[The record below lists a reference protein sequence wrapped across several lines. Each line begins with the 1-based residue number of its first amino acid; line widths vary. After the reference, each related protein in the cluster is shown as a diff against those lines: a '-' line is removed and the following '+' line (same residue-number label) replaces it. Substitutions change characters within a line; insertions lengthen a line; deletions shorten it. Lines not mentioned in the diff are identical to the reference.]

1 MDGVQLTLVS
11 EKRMSSFTKNQKMQ
25 FILEHIKE
33 GEIVILETGLAPQEQ
48 TELIQTTM
56 GEIDPEKFNG
66 IEIETY
72 PEENSNLSFLDKL
85 LGRTQK
91 NRLTVIGPADKLKT
105 IKRNKDMIEAFVS
118 LKDK

>member
-11 EKRMSSFTKNQKMQ
+11 DNRMSSFTEKEKMK
-25 FILEHIKE
+25 FIMKHIKE
-33 GEIVILETGLAPQEQ
+33 GEIVILETGLDPTEQ
-48 TELIQTTM
+48 TKLIQTTM
-56 GEIDPEKFNG
+56 SEIDHEKFNG

-72 PEENSNLSFLDKL
+72 PEKKENISILDRL
-85 LGRTQK
+85 LGKTKR

-118 LKDK
+118 FKG